1 MGPSQSRQ
9 DTGTM
14 PFKKFAQIGRVVY
27 LIAGKYKGKLAVI
40 VDIIDTNRALV
51 EGPCNGVPRQEMKF
65 CEMHLTAYLLKIG
78 RSQKTRYLR
87 AAWEKAKITERFHA
101 SKWNKNLQ
109 RAALREKMNDFD
121 RFKLGRTKQ
130 ARNKIIADAFVQ
142 VKTMAGDLKRQQRIK
157 KLKASRK
164 RFAAKGKLV
173 KAKDPKKKVVK
184 KRSVATM
191 VANKLAQPKPKAM
204 PKKAPV
210 KKADDAKKT
219 DAKKKPAKKVK
230 KITDK
235 TILKLIETKRIIQLK
250 KKAKASKLTG
260 GKVVKA
266 KAKAKA
272 KA

>member
-9 DTGTM
+9 ATGTM

-130 ARNKIIADAFVQ
+130 ARNKIIGEAFVQ
-142 VKTMAGDLKRQQRIK
+142 VKKMAGDIKRQERLK

-164 RFAAKGKLV
+164 TFAKKGKLV
-173 KAKDPKKKVVK
+173 KPDPKKKVVK
-184 KRSVATM
+184 KRSVALK
-191 VANKLAQPKPKAM
+191 VATRLANPLPKPKKA
-204 PKKAPV
+204 KKAPVKKADDAKKTPV

-219 DAKKKPAKKVK
+219 DAKKKPIKKVK
-230 KITDK
+230 KVKVTDK
-235 TILKLIETKRIIQLK
+235 TILKLIETKRIVKLK
-250 KKAKASKLTG
+250 RA
-260 GKVVKA
+260 
-266 KAKAKA
+266 
-272 KA
+272 

>member
-9 DTGTM
+9 DSGTM

-27 LIAGKYKGKLAVI
+27 LIAGKYRGKLAVI

-51 EGPCNGVPRQEMKF
+51 EGPCDGVPRQEIKF

-87 AAWEKAKITERFHA
+87 AAWEKAKITEKFQA

-109 RAALREKMNDFD
+109 KAALREKMNDFD

-130 ARNKIIADAFVQ
+130 ARNKIIGQAYVQ
-142 VKTMAGDLKRQQRIK
+142 VKKMSGDLKRQERIS
-157 KLKASRK
+157 KLKTSRSL
-164 RFAAKGKLV
+164 FAKKGKLH
-173 KAKDPKKKVVK
+173 KPAAKDPKKKGVK
-184 KRSVATM
+184 KRTVAIK
-191 VANKLAQPKPKAM
+191 VANRLASPAPAKP
-204 PKKAPV
+204 KAPV

-219 DAKKKPAKKVK
+219 DAKKKPVKKVK
-230 KITDK
+230 KITDQ
-235 TILKLIETKRIIQLK
+235 TILKLIEAKRIAKLK
-250 KKAKASKLTG
+250 KTVKSGKLAG

-266 KAKAKA
+266 KAKAK
-272 KA
+272 

>member
-9 DTGTM
+9 ATGTM

-130 ARNKIIADAFVQ
+130 AR
-142 VKTMAGDLKRQQRIK
+142 TMAGDLKRQQRIK

-191 VANKLAQPKPKAM
+191 IANKLAQPKPKAM

-219 DAKKKPAKKVK
+219 DAKKKPAKKPVKKVK